1 MSANYTPVQWNRNK
15 LVYDGVVLV
24 LIALFISA
32 YSWVSARFGDQRQPI
47 DSSIL
52 HMRAFGSCA
61 FLMLSALLCIGPLA
75 RLDSRWLPLLYN
87 RRHLGVL
94 LCAVVAA
101 HCLHVL
107 GWYFAFSPKEPWVAV
122 LDSNPSFDRLIG
134 YPFIILGLV
143 AFGILLVMAATSHD
157 FWLSFLTPPV
167 WKALHM
173 GVYVAYAAS
182 VMHVALGPLV
192 SQSSPA
198 LPVMVYMSVLIVSGL
213 HLVSAFR
220 GRVAGVGEVAS
231 SGDWIAI
238 GPFSEIGEGRGR
250 VVSLPGSERIAIF
263 RYDGKLSAVENACK
277 HQNGPLGEGRI
288 IDGCITCPWH
298 GFQYRP
304 ENGRAPLPYREKLLT
319 YRLRLDGEMVMLDPR
334 PNPPGTYVEPVRIPV
349 GA

>member
-15 LVYDGVVLV
+15 IVYDGVVLV
-24 LIALFISA
+24 LIALFITA
-32 YSWVSARFGDQRQPI
+32 HSWFSARFADPRQPI

-52 HMRAFGSCA
+52 HMRAFGTCA

-75 RLDSRWLPLLYN
+75 RLDARFLPLLYN

-134 YPFIILGLV
+134 FPFIILGLV
-143 AFGILLVMAATSHD
+143 AFGIMLVMAATSHD

-182 VMHVALGPLV
+182 VMHVALGPLL
-192 SQSSPA
+192 SPSSPGLA
-198 LPVMVYMSVLIVSGL
+198 VMVYSSVAVVTGL
-213 HLVSAFR
+213 HLASAFR
-220 GRVAGVGEVAS
+220 DRADGARAAAPA
-231 SGDWIAI
+231 GDWIEI
-238 GPFSEIGEGRGR
+238 GPYSEIGEGRGR
-250 VVSLPGSERIAIF
+250 VVSLPGRERIAIF

-304 ENGRAPLPYREKLLT
+304 EDGCAPPPYREKLLT
-319 YRLRLDGEMVMLDPR
+319 YRLRLEGEMVLLDPN
-334 PNPPGTYVEPVRIPV
+334 PNPPGTYVEPVRLP
-349 GA
+349 ASA